1 MAMLEK
7 LFSRNRPQKL
17 IPENGQQRVIP
28 EADYQRYVFYEE
40 LFHKIVATEAA
51 LHNMEDPQ
59 EIAIGVMKA
68 ACDLYDADWSG
79 ILLERDPDSGSSLA
93 DVASRDLVR
102 CTYRTDDGDAVS

>member
-51 LHNMEDPQ
+51 LVHVWGFSSSRYC
-59 EIAIGVMKA
+59 IG
-68 ACDLYDADWSG
+68 
-79 ILLERDPDSGSSLA
+79 
-93 DVASRDLVR
+93 
-102 CTYRTDDGDAVS
+102 

>member
-68 ACDLYDADWSG
+68 ACDLYEGDW
-79 ILLERDPDSGSSLA
+79 SGSSLA